1 MNFIQQKYYT
11 DNLLNAL
18 PDGII
23 TMLPDGKISHINL
36 QAQTELHINTS
47 SSKKYQEDN
56 LYISDLLSLMQL
68 DQDILPRIL
77 DELEK
82 GKSKIDLMQNTC
94 IKEKATHTLFPVSG
108 QFFSFRINDETVEI
122 IFYFHNTTNE
132 LTQEYILTTAL
143 RRSKIYPW
151 FLDIDHGVF
160 VLDPRYFEYLG
171 IEPGPNNSLTME
183 EYTNMVHPDDRQ
195 ALNDAFAIQFSG
207 NVVFE
212 KPVPFRLSRGN
223 GQWEWFE
230 GQSTYI
236 GRLSGLPYR
245 LVGICMSIQEHKNIE
260 ETLTAALNKA
270 EESDRL
276 KSAFLANMSHE
287 IRTPLN
293 AIVGFSDVLVSTLG
307 ELSEEE
313 CRGYVELIKNNSSQL
328 LMLISDILDLAKIES
343 NTMNF
348 IFSKTSLNAIFENV
362 FQEQKMNNH
371 SNLKNIKFEL
381 HTSSQTT
388 YIVTDPMRLKQVL
401 GNLTNNAFKFTRV
414 GYIHL
419 GFEVLEGK
427 IQLYVEDTG
436 QGISQEHIE
445 HIFDRFYKIDSF
457 KAGTGLGLSICKT
470 IVNRLQGD
478 ITVRSE
484 IGKGTRFLVD
494 LPVNMNIHE
503 NK

>member
-1 MNFIQQKYYT
+1 MNFIQEKRYT
-11 DNLLNAL
+11 DHLLNAL
-18 PDGII
+18 PNGII
-23 TMLPDGKISHINL
+23 TMSPDGKISHINL

-47 SSKKYQEDN
+47 SSKKYKEDN
-56 LYISDLLSLMQL
+56 LYIADLLSLVQNGE
-68 DQDILPRIL
+68 DILPQIL
-77 DELEK
+77 YELEK
-82 GKSKIDLMQNTC
+82 GEAKIDLSPNTC
-94 IKEKATHTLFPVSG
+94 IKEKATNTLFPISG
-108 QFFSFRINDETVEI
+108 QFFSFRLNNEI
-122 IFYFHNTTNE
+122 IEIVFYFHNTTYE
-132 LTQEYILTTAL
+132 LTQEYILNTAL

-151 FLDIDHGVF
+151 FLDIDHGIF

-195 ALNDAFAIQFSG
+195 GLAEAFSIQFSG
-207 NVVFE
+207 DVVYE
-212 KPVPFRLSRGN
+212 KPVSFRLARGN

-236 GRLSGLPYR
+236 GKLSGLPYR

-260 ETLTAALNKA
+260 ESLTAALNKA

-313 CRGYVELIKNNSSQL
+313 CQGYVEIIKNNSSQL

-348 IFSKTSLNAIFENV
+348 IFTRTSLNAIFENV
-362 FQEQKMNNH
+362 YQEQEINH
-371 SNLKNIKFEL
+371 YNEHIKLEL
-381 HTSSQTT
+381 ITSPEIT

-401 GNLTNNAFKFTRV
+401 GNLMHNAFKFTRE
-414 GYIHL
+414 GYIRL
-419 GFEVLEGK
+419 GFECSGDRV
-427 IQLYVEDTG
+427 QLHVEDSG
-436 QGISQEHIE
+436 QGIPQEYIE
-445 HIFDRFYKIDSF
+445 RIFDRFYKIDNLKS
-457 KAGTGLGLSICKT
+457 GTGLGLSICKT
-470 IVNRLQGD
+470 IVNRLQGE
-478 ITVRSE
+478 ISVQSE
-484 IGKGTRFLVD
+484 VGKGSRFTID
-494 LPVNMNIHE
+494 LPLNAAI
-503 NK
+503 K

>member
-1 MNFIQQKYYT
+1 MEVNEQTLY
-11 DNLLNAL
+11 DDELLNIL
-18 PDGII
+18 PDGVII
-23 TMLPDGKISHINL
+23 LDINGKIIQLNQ
-36 QAQTELHINTS
+36 QALTELHVHSSVNTMMPLPTS
-47 SSKKYQEDN
+47 QIFK
-56 LYISDLLSLMQL
+56 LLNNKE
-68 DQDILPRIL
+68 DILSTI
-77 DELEK
+77 LEK
-82 GKSKIDLMQNTC
+82 ISQGERIYTLPEHTYIQEQVDHTQFP
-94 IKEKATHTLFPVSG
+94 IRGEFATIRNKGNLKTILF
-108 QFFSFRINDETVEI
+108 FFRNITV
-122 IFYFHNTTNE
+122 E
-132 LTQEYILTTAL
+132 LTQEYILNTAL
-143 RRSKIYPW
+143 QRTRIYPW
-151 FLDIDHGVF
+151 YYDINRSEFTLDN
-160 VLDPRYFEYLG
+160 RYFTHLG
-171 IEPGPNNSLTME
+171 IPAGENNTLTME
-183 EYTNMVHPDDRQ
+183 EYVSMIHPDDRQ
-195 ALNDAFAIQFSG
+195 TMADAFVVQLSG
-207 NVVFE
+207 IETFD
-212 KPVPFRLSRGN
+212 KAVPFRLRRGD
-223 GQWEWFE
+223 GTWEWFE

-401 GNLTNNAFKFTRV
+401 GNLTNNAFKFTRE

>member
-1 MNFIQQKYYT
+1 
-11 DNLLNAL
+11 
-18 PDGII
+18 
-23 TMLPDGKISHINL
+23 
-36 QAQTELHINTS
+36 
-47 SSKKYQEDN
+47 
-56 LYISDLLSLMQL
+56 
-68 DQDILPRIL
+68 
-77 DELEK
+77 
-82 GKSKIDLMQNTC
+82 
-94 IKEKATHTLFPVSG
+94 
-108 QFFSFRINDETVEI
+108 
-122 IFYFHNTTNE
+122 
-132 LTQEYILTTAL
+132 
-143 RRSKIYPW
+143 
-151 FLDIDHGVF
+151 
-160 VLDPRYFEYLG
+160 
-171 IEPGPNNSLTME
+171 ME

-212 KPVPFRLSRGN
+212 KPVPFRLSRRN

-401 GNLTNNAFKFTRV
+401 GNLTNNAFKFTRE

-427 IQLYVEDTG
+427 IQLYVDG
-436 QGISQEHIE
+436 SPG
-445 HIFDRFYKIDSF
+445 
-457 KAGTGLGLSICKT
+457 C
-470 IVNRLQGD
+470 V
-478 ITVRSE
+478 
-484 IGKGTRFLVD
+484 
-494 LPVNMNIHE
+494 PV
-503 NK
+503 

>member
-1 MNFIQQKYYT
+1 
-11 DNLLNAL
+11 
-18 PDGII
+18 
-23 TMLPDGKISHINL
+23 
-36 QAQTELHINTS
+36 
-47 SSKKYQEDN
+47 
-56 LYISDLLSLMQL
+56 
-68 DQDILPRIL
+68 
-77 DELEK
+77 
-82 GKSKIDLMQNTC
+82 
-94 IKEKATHTLFPVSG
+94 
-108 QFFSFRINDETVEI
+108 
-122 IFYFHNTTNE
+122 
-132 LTQEYILTTAL
+132 
-143 RRSKIYPW
+143 
-151 FLDIDHGVF
+151 
-160 VLDPRYFEYLG
+160 
-171 IEPGPNNSLTME
+171 
-183 EYTNMVHPDDRQ
+183 
-195 ALNDAFAIQFSG
+195 
-207 NVVFE
+207 
-212 KPVPFRLSRGN
+212 
-223 GQWEWFE
+223 
-230 GQSTYI
+230 
-236 GRLSGLPYR
+236 
-245 LVGICMSIQEHKNIE
+245 
-260 ETLTAALNKA
+260 
-270 EESDRL
+270 
-276 KSAFLANMSHE
+276 MSHE

-328 LMLISDILDLAKIES
+328 LMLISDILNLAKIES

-401 GNLTNNAFKFTRV
+401 GNLTNNAFKFTRE